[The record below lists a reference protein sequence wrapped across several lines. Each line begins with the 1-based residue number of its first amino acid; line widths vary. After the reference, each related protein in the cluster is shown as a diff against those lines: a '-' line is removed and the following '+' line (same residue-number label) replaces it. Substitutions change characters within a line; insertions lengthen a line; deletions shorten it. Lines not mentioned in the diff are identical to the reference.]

1 MREAKY
7 AGKLPGF
14 QHSAMMTDVYFNIA
28 RSQGLRSTV
37 SSSFFKRFRKGSKET
52 SVEETTPS
60 ATETQDTLEP
70 VSDGASGEP
79 ATAQSEGDN
88 LPQSEI
94 EDSTPA
100 ADTELEPAENI
111 EAEEKASSGFFSKFR
126 KSKSDTVDDESS
138 GAIDDGLAPPC
149 VSQGEK
155 DKPEVKKG
163 FFARIREG
171 LSRTSSN
178 FAEGLG
184 NLFLGRKEID
194 EDLLEEIETQLLVA
208 DVGLDATTEI
218 IDKLTDG
225 VARKQLADADALYG
239 ALKESLVELL
249 RQVEAPLVLPEK
261 KPAVILVV
269 GVNGVGKTTTIGKL
283 AKRLQS
289 EGKSVMLA
297 AGDTFRAAAVEQ
309 LQVWGE
315 RNQVPVVAQHTGA
328 DSASVIYD
336 AVASAQNKGVDV
348 IIADTAGRLHNK
360 SNLMDELSKVKRVM
374 AKLDG
379 SAPHEVLLVL
389 DAGTGQNALNQAQHF
404 IEAADVSGIALT
416 KLDGTAKGG
425 VIFALSQKF
434 GLPVRFIGV
443 GEGIDDLQPFQADAF
458 VQALFNEPRD

>member
-7 AGKLPGF
+7 AGKLAGF

-28 RSQGLRSTV
+28 RSQGLRSIV
-37 SSSFFKRFRKGSKET
+37 SSSFFKRFRRGSKET
-52 SVEETTPS
+52 PAEETTPS
-60 ATETQDTLEP
+60 DLETQDTAQP
-70 VSDGASGEP
+70 VPDETSAEP
-79 ATAQSEGDN
+79 AATLSEDDSSQQS
-88 LPQSEI
+88 QT
-94 EDSTPA
+94 EDSSA
-100 ADTELEPAENI
+100 AAEVDLEANI
-111 EAEEKASSGFFSKFR
+111 DAEEKASGGFFSKFR
-126 KSKSDTVDDESS
+126 KSKTDTADDESS
-138 GAIDDGLAPPC
+138 APTDDSLAPPS

-249 RQVEAPLVLPEK
+249 HQVEAPLVLPEH

-309 LQVWGE
+309 LQVW
-315 RNQVPVVAQHTGA
+315 
-328 DSASVIYD
+328 
-336 AVASAQNKGVDV
+336 
-348 IIADTAGRLHNK
+348 
-360 SNLMDELSKVKRVM
+360 
-374 AKLDG
+374 
-379 SAPHEVLLVL
+379 
-389 DAGTGQNALNQAQHF
+389 
-404 IEAADVSGIALT
+404 
-416 KLDGTAKGG
+416 
-425 VIFALSQKF
+425 
-434 GLPVRFIGV
+434 
-443 GEGIDDLQPFQADAF
+443 
-458 VQALFNEPRD
+458 